1 MAFQEFELRTKGML
15 KKKKSII
22 MECFRISWREL
33 NALSNSKLH
42 RIYSKQILVKSC
54 FEMGMANFILKK
66 MVVNQI
72 WLNATS

>member
-33 NALSNSKLH
+33 NALFKIAQNIFK
-42 RIYSKQILVKSC
+42 
-54 FEMGMANFILKK
+54 ANFS
-66 MVVNQI
+66 QI
-72 WLNATS
+72 MF